1 MDILTNKTAKTS
13 DYYSRYNG
21 FYYYYNK
28 IDNKNQMS
36 TSKWL
41 SHNNTYQTYLVQK
54 GDTYDSIA
62 LWFYNNPTY
71 YWVICDF
78 NRILDPLK
86 PPKVGST
93 LYIPTLGTGFKYE
106 EY

>member
-1 MDILTNKTAKTS
+1 M
-13 DYYSRYNG
+13 
-21 FYYYYNK
+21 
-28 IDNKNQMS
+28 
-36 TSKWL
+36 
-41 SHNNTYQTYLVQK
+41 
-54 GDTYDSIA
+54 IA

-86 PPKVGST
+86 KPEIGTV
-93 LYIPTLGTGFKYE
+93 LYIPTMGNKFKYE

>member
-28 IDNKNQMS
+28 LDNKNQMS
-36 TSKWL
+36 TSRWL
-41 SHNNTYQTYLVQK
+41 NRNNTYQTYIVK
-54 GDTYDSIA
+54 EGDTYDSIA

-71 YWVICDF
+71 YWIICDF
-78 NRILDPLK
+78 NRIFDPLK
-86 PPKVGST
+86 KPKAGST

>member
-28 IDNKNQMS
+28 LDNKNQMS
-36 TSKWL
+36 TSRWL
-41 SHNNTYQTYLVQK
+41 SRNNTYQTYIVQK

-71 YWVICDF
+71 YWIICDF
-78 NRILDPLK
+78 NDIQNPFDEP
-86 PPKVGST
+86 
-93 LYIPTLGTGFKYE
+93 IPNSFIKIPVLSSIRYHE
-106 EY
+106 VI